1 MKMSLSVELSVKRLL
16 TAAGR
21 FLRMEGGWLDNTLI
35 YEPAHAKRGLMA
47 LIMKSR
53 NRASKSGH
61 AIA

>member
-1 MKMSLSVELSVKRLL
+1 MRFAFDIFTRSVSLQP
-16 TAAGR
+16 
-21 FLRMEGGWLDNTLI
+21 I